1 MEQVKPKRWKQKAR
15 CAWRRH
21 ITSSH
26 MPVMSTERGS
36 CKLDAF
42 SVEASRLPDH
52 AREVAAAFSR
62 DGLVRIKNVL
72 PVEVAEA
79 LCCRVQSELEQRR
92 CDGDPTFFGDVYG
105 YEDSGHRWDLKLQL
119 SDEVKVALVSI
130 LGRLQ
135 KVLETLRP
143 SWQLTEMAAMCTF
156 PSDPGQPVHAD
167 TSHVYDQQVVTIF
180 AALHDIASER
190 GPTKMYPKSHL
201 DGELHL
207 GMKEVDEDSAV
218 LCTMNM
224 GDCVVMD
231 SRLLHC
237 GTANASDLHR
247 FLFYTSWMQPAR
259 RSRGSTNSILPQY
272 EERFSLRAWQEWT
285 SPGFGDPGQRTWDA
299 QPSLHRRPGQIQKS
313 SWEEIGLQLPMQPA
327 AAAQKASMRNHR
339 TGAGIALAGL
349 GLLVYNLA
357 GPRLF
362 VAPQPEMLG
371 IPRHGSE
378 ARAEAVIMCAAKP
391 GGRPVDVTQEAMP
404 ASTIKVKTGKGELTV
419 DQQFDKKERTTRW
432 LKTLKGK
439 FVYRGPKPADPDQF
453 IKVNI
458 AVPLAPKQASNTK
471 IMNQVIEEL
480 RRVSGVH
487 PVATYFTT
495 NNAELGYRIGDKSG
509 AKVNIRGHLMNDFLQ
524 RLNTIVLPRVRDFEG
539 LDPTSFNRKAN
550 YWMHLPSQ
558 EPFNELDEL
567 LDSREVVHGFNI
579 RILNNCFTQPDALK
593 LMKDFGFPFGDPKP
607 KRVRVPKDPYAK
619 FKNKGKGKKKR

>member
-1 MEQVKPKRWKQKAR
+1 MSSDAHIRLDEYSAR
-15 CAWRRH
+15 VSKHRC
-21 ITSSH
+21 SSQYAH
-26 MPVMSTERGS
+26 VPCFFVALEV
-36 CKLDAF
+36 DA
-42 SVEASRLPDH
+42 SSLPDH
-52 AREVAAAFSR
+52 AREAATAFGR
-62 DGLVRIKNVL
+62 DGLVRIKNIL

-79 LCCRVQSELEQRR
+79 LCARVREELKQRR
-92 CDGDPTFFGDVYG
+92 HEGDAVYFGDVYG
-105 YEDSGHRWDLKLQL
+105 YEDCGQRWDLKLQL
-119 SDEVKVALVSI
+119 SNEVKIALTSI

-143 SWQLTEMAAMCTF
+143 SWQLTELAAMCTF

-180 AALHDIASER
+180 VALHDISPER

-207 GMKEVDEDSAV
+207 GMKEVDEASAV

-237 GTANASDLHR
+237 GTANTSDLHR

-259 RSRGSTNSILPQY
+259 RSRGSTNTILPEY
-272 EERFSLRAWQEWT
+272 EERLSLRTWQDWT
-285 SPGFGDPGQRTWDA
+285 APGIFMLIATSGDGMRQACEVVVREPVGFSRAFQ
-299 QPSLHRRPGQIQKS
+299 
-313 SWEEIGLQLPMQPA
+313 LQLFCSILESA
-327 AAAQKASMRNHR
+327 AAGM
-339 TGAGIALAGL
+339 ALAGL
-349 GLLVYNLA
+349 GLLVFNLA

-371 IPRHGSE
+371 IPRQGLE
-378 ARAEAVIMCAAKP
+378 ARGDAVIMCAAKP
-391 GGRPVDVTQEAMP
+391 GGPPVDVTKEAMP
-404 ASTIKVKTGKGELTV
+404 ASTIKVRTGKGELTV
-419 DQQFDKKERTTRW
+419 DQQMDRKERVSRW
-432 LKTLKGK
+432 LRSLKGK
-439 FVYRGPKPADPDQF
+439 FVYKGPKPYDVDQF

-471 IMNQVIEEL
+471 IMNQVVEEL
-480 RRVSGVH
+480 RRISGVH
-487 PVATYFTT
+487 PVATYFKA
-495 NNAELGYRIGDKSG
+495 NNADLGYRVGDPSG
-509 AKVNIRGHLMNDFLQ
+509 AKVNLRGHLMQDFLQ

-539 LDPTSFNRKAN
+539 LDPTSFNRNAN

-567 LDSREVVHGFNI
+567 VDSREVVHGFNI

-593 LMKDFGFPFGDPKP
+593 LMQEFGFPFGDPKP
-607 KRVRVPKDPYAK
+607 KREKAPRDPYAK

>member
-1 MEQVKPKRWKQKAR
+1 
-15 CAWRRH
+15 
-21 ITSSH
+21 
-26 MPVMSTERGS
+26 
-36 CKLDAF
+36 
-42 SVEASRLPDH
+42 
-52 AREVAAAFSR
+52 
-62 DGLVRIKNVL
+62 
-72 PVEVAEA
+72 
-79 LCCRVQSELEQRR
+79 
-92 CDGDPTFFGDVYG
+92 
-105 YEDSGHRWDLKLQL
+105 
-119 SDEVKVALVSI
+119 
-130 LGRLQ
+130 
-135 KVLETLRP
+135 
-143 SWQLTEMAAMCTF
+143 
-156 PSDPGQPVHAD
+156 
-167 TSHVYDQQVVTIF
+167 
-180 AALHDIASER
+180 
-190 GPTKMYPKSHL
+190 
-201 DGELHL
+201 
-207 GMKEVDEDSAV
+207 
-218 LCTMNM
+218 
-224 GDCVVMD
+224 
-231 SRLLHC
+231 
-237 GTANASDLHR
+237 
-247 FLFYTSWMQPAR
+247 
-259 RSRGSTNSILPQY
+259 
-272 EERFSLRAWQEWT
+272 
-285 SPGFGDPGQRTWDA
+285 
-299 QPSLHRRPGQIQKS
+299 
-313 SWEEIGLQLPMQPA
+313 MQPA

-339 TGAGIALAGL
+339 AGAGIALAGL

-378 ARAEAVIMCAAKP
+378 ARGEALIMCAAKP

-487 PVATYFTT
+487 PVATYFTA
-495 NNAELGYRIGDKSG
+495 NNAELGYRVGDKSG
-509 AKVNIRGHLMNDFLQ
+509 AKVNIRGHLMHDFLQ

-593 LMKDFGFPFGDPKP
+593 LMKEFGFPFGEG
-607 KRVRVPKDPYAK
+607 AK
-619 FKNKGKGKKKR
+619 GSLREVQEQGQGQEEAIGRQCFSQIAMWQSLAEICIRFEDKMFAPCGDEAHEDFQAPEAAGALHASLLSGISPAGAAIFALCQFIVTAFPRASPSLVTHQLYKYNRLVWLYRGSSAFGLSQAVQRSLTVARPSQSEDAAEPAEELRQQRSAERWGPMTSDAVCYEGY

>member
-1 MEQVKPKRWKQKAR
+1 
-15 CAWRRH
+15 
-21 ITSSH
+21 
-26 MPVMSTERGS
+26 MPVMNIER
-36 CKLDAF
+36 LDAF

-72 PVEVAEA
+72 PVEVSEA

-92 CDGDPTFFGDVYG
+92 YEGDPTFFGDVYG

-119 SDEVKVALVSI
+119 SNEVKIALVSI

-135 KVLETLRP
+135 KVHKHDAWSRWRIGQAR
-143 SWQLTEMAAMCTF
+143 SRKMIGAGNAATF
-156 PSDPGQPVHAD
+156 LAIDGD
-167 TSHVYDQQVVTIF
+167 GGHVYFSFGPWAAGTLAWLDEGGDDICSADELAIIAQEQEPAHVV
-180 AALHDIASER
+180 L
-190 GPTKMYPKSHL
+190 KYQ

-237 GTANASDLHR
+237 GTANTSDLHR

-313 SWEEIGLQLPMQPA
+313 SWEEIGLQLLMQPA

-362 VAPQPEMLG
+362 VSPQPEMLG

-487 PVATYFTT
+487 PVATYFTS

-539 LDPTSFNRKAN
+539 LDPTSFNRNAN

>member
-1 MEQVKPKRWKQKAR
+1 M
-15 CAWRRH
+15 C
-21 ITSSH
+21 
-26 MPVMSTERGS
+26 GS
-36 CKLDAF
+36 
-42 SVEASRLPDH
+42 
-52 AREVAAAFSR
+52 
-62 DGLVRIKNVL
+62 
-72 PVEVAEA
+72 
-79 LCCRVQSELEQRR
+79 
-92 CDGDPTFFGDVYG
+92 
-105 YEDSGHRWDLKLQL
+105 
-119 SDEVKVALVSI
+119 
-130 LGRLQ
+130 
-135 KVLETLRP
+135 ETLRLKP
-143 SWQLTEMAAMCTF
+143 WS
-156 PSDPGQPVHAD
+156 AD
-167 TSHVYDQQVVTIF
+167 
-180 AALHDIASER
+180 
-190 GPTKMYPKSHL
+190 
-201 DGELHL
+201 L
-207 GMKEVDEDSAV
+207 GRPA
-218 LCTMNM
+218 
-224 GDCVVMD
+224 
-231 SRLLHC
+231 
-237 GTANASDLHR
+237 
-247 FLFYTSWMQPAR
+247 QPA
-259 RSRGSTNSILPQY
+259 QAA
-272 EERFSLRAWQEWT
+272 RA
-285 SPGFGDPGQRTWDA
+285 DPEV
-299 QPSLHRRPGQIQKS
+299 L
-313 SWEEIGLQLPMQPA
+313 EIGLQLPMQPA